1 MIDGGNLVKKPEN
14 KPNSYA
20 QGVIQG
26 LKYIHDT
33 PQANRLDR
41 HVLMAIPNS
50 LALTKG
56 TSAHKFLASAGE
68 LSRKP
73 QSGVK
78 VTLERGHS
86 FQNRETGEE
95 ETILLIDFE
104 YTSAINFEILEATLE
119 S

>member
-1 MIDGGNLVKKPEN
+1 MIDGGNLITKPAN
-14 KPNSYA
+14 KPNNYA

-26 LKYIHDT
+26 LRYIHET
-33 PQANRLDR
+33 PQANRIDR

-50 LALTKG
+50 LASTSG
-56 TSAHKFLASAGE
+56 TSAYKFLASAGE
-68 LSRKP
+68 VSRNPKA
-73 QSGVK
+73 GVK

-95 ETILLIDFE
+95 ETILLVDFE